1 MMIGLCQPMTVSLKE
16 CRIRAPDGVD
26 GGFIKAG
33 PFQILMAGRNCLADS
48 TQLIKQLDQAST
60 PQLGS
65 AK

>member
-1 MMIGLCQPMTVSLKE
+1 MIILCQPMTVSLKK
-16 CRIRAPDGVD
+16 CRIRVPDGVD
-26 GGFIKAG
+26 SGFIEAG
-33 PFQILMAGRNCLADS
+33 PFQILMAGRSGLADS